1 MRMSRRCFAGLKE
14 VQDLCS
20 KQWQLEQNISREL
33 AEFDH
38 MTLVFPFTLFF
49 MLQDGRLATV
59 TSGVGGELIA
69 WEDLACMGGLLKCV
83 HA

>member
-1 MRMSRRCFAGLKE
+1 
-14 VQDLCS
+14 
-20 KQWQLEQNISREL
+20 
-33 AEFDH
+33 
-38 MTLVFPFTLFF
+38 

-69 WEDLACMGGLLKCV
+69 WEDLACMDGVLKCV